1 MGIYRQILVALDRT
15 PLSEPVFQQACALAT
30 QNQAKLLLLHCF
42 TLPHS
47 SQVDDGDRYRANLNH
62 FLELA
67 QQQLASSMEDIRQWL
82 SAYAHDAETQ
92 GIAVD
97 WDWRLGESGPEI
109 CDAARCACGRSDC
122 DRTAGTPG
130 YPRSAVG
137 QRQQLRCAS
146 GPLLGAGGAGP
157 KLVPP

>member
-92 GIAVD
+92 GIVVD

-109 CDAARCACGRSDC
+109 CDAARCASVDLIVIGR
-122 DRTAGTPG
+122 RG
-130 YPRSAVG
+130 
-137 QRQQLRCAS
+137 RQGIQEA
-146 GPLLGAGGAGP
+146 LLGSVSNYVVHRAP
-157 KLVPP
+157 CSVLVVQGQS

>member
-109 CDAARCACGRSDC
+109 CDAARCASVDLIVIGR
-122 DRTAGTPG
+122 RG
-130 YPRSAVG
+130 
-137 QRQQLRCAS
+137 RQGIQEA
-146 GPLLGAGGAGP
+146 LLGSVSNYVVHRAP
-157 KLVPP
+157 CSVLVVQGQS